1 MKQFTNEEIQKS
13 IEMIRTILMNDMQW
27 VDMIYNGD
35 KDTLRESYELVIESE
50 EGIRNASFDKDLFEK
65 VHRHCRPSQTYLHLP
80 LTCDT
85 LFPISPGIFWKLN
98 LNSLYYMLTWSL
110 RLR

>member
-13 IEMIRTILMNDMQW
+13 VEMIRTILMNDMQW

-50 EGIRNASFDKDLFEK
+50 EGIQNATFDKDLFEK
-65 VHRHCRPSQTYLHLP
+65 WKDRIWQTYGE
-80 LTCDT
+80 LTQYGKDKRSEYFIVEKY
-85 LFPISPGIFWKLN
+85 LEN
-98 LNSLYYMLTWSL
+98 LLQRHS
-110 RLR
+110 